1 MEPIQLAVHVIV
13 NPEEPIEKALRR
25 SQIATARAFLGYFRC
40 ALPPNETKVDHA
52 ATLESLGGI
61 APTAERIEQMRKDSE
76 SRLAAERDRFE
87 SLRKCAERFQQFL
100 NSEEDR
106 LDLEAIQQA
115 QAAGGDYAALGDVAA
130 EQGVALTGESA
141 DDSE

>member
-1 MEPIQLAVHVIV
+1 M
-13 NPEEPIEKALRR
+13 
-25 SQIATARAFLGYFRC
+25 
-40 ALPPNETKVDHA
+40 PPD
-52 ATLESLGGI
+52 
-61 APTAERIEQMRKDSE
+61 
-76 SRLAAERDRFE
+76 
-87 SLRKCAERFQQFL
+87 LRKQE
-100 NSEEDR
+100 EEDR